1 MNKKHWIL
9 SVVLVLGIT
18 FPSNATPTPT
28 DPKVLHVLNRLSFGI
43 RPGDIEQVKSM
54 GVENYIKQQL
64 SPNSIPEPQSLTNKI
79 DQLQTLQLSPMELLR
94 VYGKTNTPGQKL
106 SQEQIKTAQKRRRQV
121 QEEAIQ
127 ARLLQAVES
136 PRQLQEVMVDFWF
149 NHFNV
154 FAGKGKTRLW
164 VGNYDSDAI
173 RPHTLGKFRDLLE
186 ATARHPAML
195 FYLDNWQ
202 NTAPNSPGAR
212 GKFQGLNEN
221 YARELMELH
230 TLGVD
235 AGYTQQDVTN
245 LAKILTGWGLNLR
258 QGRGNSSGF
267 AFNSQRH
274 DFSDKMFL
282 GQTIKGSG
290 EAEVEQA
297 LDILAKHPATARH
310 ISYELAQYFVSDNPP
325 DALVK
330 RMQQQFLAT
339 DGDIHAVLTTLF
351 ASPEFWNAQNYNA
364 KFKTPYQYV
373 ISAVR
378 ATGVEVSNVKPL
390 ANTLQ
395 KLGMPVF
402 GCQTPDGYK
411 NTQQAWLNPDAI
423 TNRLNFATFLTSR
436 LPLLQTGNTANQVN
450 RPINALQL
458 ENSLGNNFSAKTQAA
473 INSSPPQLRAALI
486 LGSPEF
492 MNK

>member
-1 MNKKHWIL
+1 MNKKFWIL
-9 SVVLVLGIT
+9 SVILVLGT
-18 FPSNATPTPT
+18 TLPSSATSRPT
-28 DPKVLHVLNRLSFGI
+28 DPKVLHVLNRLSLGI
-43 RPGDIEQVKSM
+43 RPGDIEQVESM

-64 SPNSIPEPQSLTNKI
+64 SPNSIPEPQSLTSKI
-79 DQLQTLQLSPMELLR
+79 DQLQTLQLSPIGLSR
-94 VYGKTNTPGQKL
+94 IYGKTKTPGQKPT
-106 SQEQIKTAQKRRRQV
+106 QEQIKTAQKRMRQV

-230 TLGVD
+230 TLGVE

-258 QGRGNSSGF
+258 QDRGNNSGF
-267 AFNSQRH
+267 AFNSKRH
-274 DFSDKMFL
+274 DFSDKVFL
-282 GQTIKGSG
+282 RQTIKGSG

-297 LDILAKHPATARH
+297 LDLLAKHPATARH

-325 DALVK
+325 DVLVK
-330 RMQQQFLAT
+330 RMQERFLAT
-339 DGDIHAVLTTLF
+339 DGDVRAVLTTLF

-390 ANTLQ
+390 ASTLQ

-411 NTQQAWLNPDAI
+411 NTQQAWLNPDAM

-436 LPLLQTGNTANQVN
+436 VPLLQTANKVN
-450 RPINALQL
+450 QINRLMEALQL
-458 ENSLGNNFSAKTQAA
+458 ENALGNNFSTKTQAV
-473 INSSPPQLRAALI
+473 INSSPPQIRAALI

-492 MNK
+492 MKK